1 MYQYFIKVCP
11 ILWDLIK
18 RSIKRYVVFL
28 VKLLLF
34 FSLVFYIF
42 LYLLLHQW
50 LNSKYLKLFFSLV
63 FQVVPTVYTDINEH
77 IILSNQ
83 VISFFLFS
91 FCGQTAKHHAA
102 DAHIGINCDFKHS
115 LRCCN
120 SLPQFSVTEHFR
132 SGEGGRM
139 QALPGVF
146 FFYDLSPIKV
156 PSRCT
161 LHLILYWR

>member
-11 ILWDLIK
+11 ILWGLIK
-18 RSIKRYVVFL
+18 RSIKQYVVFL

-34 FSLVFYIF
+34 FSSYF
-42 LYLLLHQW
+42 LYILILTGTPVT
-50 LNSKYLKLFFSLV
+50 YLKLFFFLV

-83 VISFFLFS
+83 VISFFFLFVGKH
-91 FCGQTAKHHAA
+91 FCAA
-102 DAHIGINCDFKHS
+102 DAHIDIYFDFKHS

-132 SGEGGRM
+132 SGESGRM

-156 PSRCT
+156 PTRCT
-161 LHLILYWR
+161 YIWYCIADR